1 MVVSLLGL
9 RLGCITPSHEDPG
22 YGWYT
27 ANENMGM
34 AYLVSFL
41 VLEGLD
47 LLRPQQH
54 RDDHTL
60 ETDVAALD
68 TYMWL
73 PGFLAVF
80 TQHYCLFVQLY
91 LIPPRLDSECDLESG
106 SYPPEFGRVRNALV
120 IVGLMACYELV
131 VPTIFIAGYLI
142 IKKSAFHAPILGV
155 VTEGTQ
161 IILWLTACACPLS
174 LIVVSYPE
182 FGGVRNALVIVGLM
196 ACYALVV
203 PTIFIAGYLIMKKS
217 AFHAPILGVVTERTQ
232 IILWLTACACP
243 LSLIV
248 VSYQREP
255 RCAFSPV
262 QVQILAISLLLIS
275 IMLPLLL
282 DDMAYEN
289 EDRWFRQ
296 NPFLIRRF
304 RELFGLKRSER
315 GNRNFFL
322 LFATLSIE
330 SIMCYYI
337 YVYNPSKTYK
347 PPWTEYLG

>member
-155 VTEGTQ
+155 VTE
-161 IILWLTACACPLS
+161 
-174 LIVVSYPE
+174 
-182 FGGVRNALVIVGLM
+182 
-196 ACYALVV
+196 
-203 PTIFIAGYLIMKKS
+203 
-217 AFHAPILGVVTERTQ
+217 RTQ